1 LFQVKITASW
11 ALANICD
18 SIRHC
23 IDDFPSKPSKGGLE
37 VTEYFH
43 ESSFF
48 FFGVLLHSFSNE
60 LLLLFVIDS
69 NADSS
74 LIALLTECALRLTK
88 DGDKVIVVIW

>member
-1 LFQVKITASW
+1 MIFHQNHPKV
-11 ALANICD
+11 
-18 SIRHC
+18 
-23 IDDFPSKPSKGGLE
+23 GLRLQG
-37 VTEYFH
+37 YFY

-48 FFGVLLHSFSNE
+48 FFVVLLHSLSNQ

-88 DGDKVIVVIW
+88 DGDKVSIVIW